1 MIETF
6 QRGASGTPM
15 NGMPFPQQIARLDL
29 DRLRV
34 YRENLDFYHGAQWL
48 EARRRRERRLT
59 FNYAKTIVEKT
70 ASYVISGYSSLVDPV
85 DGSPEELER
94 ARRAES
100 ALREVH
106 EANNLDQLDFDSEID
121 CSILGDAAYKVT
133 WDAHEERVRVSAPDV
148 QGLYAWWLGDD
159 PGRVWR
165 VASRYTL
172 SREEAE
178 ALLGPVPTPRR
189 GQTEHTVV
197 EVWTE
202 ADFHIWLD
210 GAPFRE
216 QANPYRLIPFVIYPN
231 LREPKQFWGVSDL
244 KAIKEP
250 LRELNRAM
258 TQLSMILELSGNP
271 IAVLENVTEAHDIA
285 VQPGAVWEVPEKAR
299 AYLLDLLHGGGVGL
313 HVDYAN
319 LVLRSLHDLAEVPR
333 SAFGENR
340 QALSG
345 VALQMELD
353 PLLKKVQRKRL
364 IRAAAFRR
372 RNEMILRILE
382 QETGERFA
390 PRQAAGRPYRTRIGW
405 GPVLPQDRSRLVE
418 DETRLVAAGVHSRRT
433 AAGLLDVADPD
444 GEWQR
449 WREEERSMD
458 GGGEP

>member
-1 MIETF
+1 MIETV
-6 QRGASGTPM
+6 QLAPSDGPADGLPL
-15 NGMPFPQQIARLDL
+15 PQQLARRDMS
-29 DRLRV
+29 RLRA

-48 EARRRRERRLT
+48 EPRRRRERRLT

-70 ASYVISGYSSLVDPV
+70 ASYVIAGYSSLVDPA

-94 ARRAES
+94 ARRVES
-100 ALREVH
+100 ALRKVH
-106 EANNLDQLDFDSEID
+106 EANNLDQLDFDNEID
-121 CSILGDAAYKVT
+121 CSVLGDAAYKVT
-133 WDAHEERVRVSAPDV
+133 WDAREELVRVSAPDV

-178 ALLGPVPTPRR
+178 ALLGPVPAPRQSR
-189 GQTEHTVV
+189 SEHTVV
-197 EVWTE
+197 EVWTDAE
-202 ADFHIWLD
+202 FQIWLD
-210 GAPFRE
+210 GAPFQE
-216 QANPYRLIPFVIYPN
+216 QANPYGFIPFVIYPN
-231 LREPKQFWGVSDL
+231 LREPKQFWGMSDL
-244 KAIKEP
+244 EAIKEP

-271 IAVLENVTEAHDIA
+271 IAVLENVE
-285 VQPGAVWEVPEKAR
+285 EAR

-319 LVLRSLHDLAEVPR
+319 LVLRTLHDLAEVPR

-340 QALSG
+340 QSLSG

-353 PLLKKVQRKRL
+353 PLLKKVHRKQL
-364 IRAAAFRR
+364 IRSAAFRR

-382 QETGERFA
+382 QETGERLA
-390 PRQAAGRPYRTRIGW
+390 PYRTRIVW
-405 GPVLPQDRSRLVE
+405 GPVLPEDRSRLAE

-444 GEWQR
+444 GEWER
-449 WREEERSMD
+449 WREEERSMN